1 VSLPEVEEARTEL
14 VINHL
19 RQQLADA
26 LARMDDNRR
35 ALADALGFDHSS
47 LSFAALV
54 SEAARTTVAL
64 AAAELRGAQRQRE
77 ADDEEINKLKAA
89 VAAAGRE
96 RDAYRPVVDAAK
108 AWRNECA
115 EYDRVASTNSVT
127 DIVAARRRL
136 FAAVEAFLPLAA
148 SPEET
153 QP

>member
-1 VSLPEVEEARTEL
+1 MSLPEVEEARTEL

-77 ADDEEINKLKAA
+77 ADVKALRDE
-89 VAAAGRE
+89 
-96 RDAYRPVVDAAK
+96 
-108 AWRNECA
+108 
-115 EYDRVASTNSVT
+115 
-127 DIVAARRRL
+127 AARNVSRDDVFYKL
-136 FAAVEAFLPLAA
+136 ALQYAADHLVLAPLAA